1 LAASDSQVTVLLSR
15 HFPQEV
21 EPLIEAVSPR
31 LRVLHQSP
39 ETGAIPPG
47 GEDAEV
53 LAWWSDREGFA
64 ELRAALPRLGW
75 VQASAAGIG
84 DQHLDELLGPEV
96 TLTSAAGIYG
106 DLVAEHV
113 LSLIL
118 ALNRRLPELLENQR
132 LGLWRDVANRTISG
146 QTLGIIGAGG
156 IGRASARMARAFG
169 MRSIGVRRGP
179 GAIPDLDQTLPMD
192 RLPDLLAVSDAVLL
206 SAPLTNA
213 TRGMVDASF
222 LRSMRQDA
230 VLINVGRGALVVTD
244 DLVRALSEG
253 WIGGAGLDVTDPEPL
268 PEGHPLWRAPNLIIT
283 PHHANPEQASREPMA
298 RHFCENLR
306 RYLAKEPL
314 LSKVDPARGY

>member
-1 LAASDSQVTVLLSR
+1 LLSR
-15 HFPQEV
+15 YVPPEV
-21 EPLIEAVSPR
+21 VPLVEAVSPR
-31 LRVLHQSP
+31 LRILRQSA

-47 GEDAEV
+47 GEEAEV
-53 LAWWSDREGFA
+53 LVWWSAREGFA
-64 ELRAALPRLGW
+64 ELRALLPRLRW
-75 VQASAAGIG
+75 VQASSAGIG
-84 DQHLDELLGPEV
+84 DQRLDALLGPDV
-96 TLTSAAGIYG
+96 TLTSAAGVYG

-118 ALNRRLPELLENQR
+118 ALNRGLPELLENQR
-132 LGLWRDVANRTISG
+132 LGHWRDVANRTISG

-179 GAIPDLDQTLPMD
+179 GAIPDLDETLPMD

-206 SAPLTNA
+206 SAPLTDA

-222 LRSMRQDA
+222 LRAMRQDA
-230 VLINVGRGALVVTD
+230 MLINVGRGGLVVTD

-268 PEGHPLWRAPNLIIT
+268 PEGHPLWRAPNVIIT
-283 PHHANPEQASREPMA
+283 PHHANPEEASRAPMA
-298 RHFCENLR
+298 RHFSENLR
-306 RYLAKEPL
+306 RYLAGEPL
-314 LSKVDPARGY
+314 LSVVEPERGY